1 VTPVVTPAELIE
13 RLSTHAAALAEAASL
28 AIRIE
33 PQLLRKMRL
42 ELFPAA
48 DAGAEADL
56 WFSPVVESRTPSGI
70 VLQLDAAQQLR
81 RRLREKPAMLEEAWR
96 VTESLHRNISP
107 AIFAEERLAYLAL
120 AGKYHEMRELLRSV
134 VATLVSPRG
143 RALASW
149 AARAIGRL
157 PAEARYSEEAQ
168 MLAFGARLRL
178 GQGGLAE
185 GGAVLGKA
193 TEWGAWLVPDDL
205 ETVPVG
211 VTLLEDAVEF
221 GPVGRPRSHRL
232 DLPKTVPVV
241 VELAWHDGSR
251 ERTEWVP
258 LRPQNLTIVEIGP
271 GVTQVDLRTVL
282 GDSYWLTVPEPRRR
296 ESAQKKLDRVRP
308 PRVQIT
314 YDVETGGAIEVR
326 ELPFVVG
333 VLADLS
339 GTPEEPQ
346 PRLFERKFVQIDQD
360 NFDRVLERLNPRLSF
375 QVDNRLEPD
384 VGFLPVE
391 LRFRGMVDFEPAQVA
406 RQVAPLREL
415 IATRSRISE
424 IWSLLTA
431 NTELEEVLEKTLISV
446 SRDQSAERSHAEGAP
461 YLAEMI
467 RAVEEVGGVRKER
480 AEELVA
486 AFVENMYFP
495 SGSRDLNAAT
505 TARISEIDALIS
517 EQLRDILHHPD
528 FQALESPWRGLHYL
542 VMQTETSEVL
552 QIRVLNVDKNELA
565 QDFASVPEFMQSAT
579 FKKIYEEGYGVYGA
593 APFGLLV
600 GAYEFGQSPEDVE
613 LLENISRIAA
623 ASHAPFLA
631 AASAEMLRLDSFAS
645 LGNIGDVGSVFDSPD
660 FARWNSFRNS
670 EDSRYVG
677 LTVPRILLRLPYG
690 KDTVPVEE
698 FGFEEDVDGLGRS
711 GFLWGSSAFAMASC
725 VTGSFARYGWC
736 AAIRGVEGGGLVEG
750 LPTYTF
756 TADDGDVA
764 LKCPTEIGITDRRE
778 MELAK
783 AGFIP
788 LVHAK
793 LTDYAAFF
801 SVNTVHKPL
810 HYESPDAAEN
820 ARLSGQLP
828 YIFAVSRF
836 AQYLSCMVRDK
847 IGSFLSRN
855 DFERFMNHWI
865 ANYVLSDD
873 NALTA
878 AKAKFPLREARVE
891 IEELEGKPGAF
902 RAIALLRPQFQL
914 DEVTMSLRVVIDLPA
929 SAR

>member
-1 VTPVVTPAELIE
+1 MTPVATPAELIE
-13 RLSTHAAALAEAASL
+13 RLDTGAAALAEAVSL

-33 PQLLRKMRL
+33 PQLLRKMRI

-70 VLQLDAAQQLR
+70 VLQQDAAQQLR
-81 RRLREKPAMLEEAWR
+81 QRLREKPAMLEAAWR
-96 VTESLHRNISP
+96 VTESSHRNISP
-107 AIFAEERLAYLAL
+107 AILAEEQLAYLAL
-120 AGKYHEMRELLRSV
+120 AGKYNEMRELLRSV

-157 PAEARYSEEAQ
+157 PDEARYSEEAQ
-168 MLAFGARLRL
+168 MLAFGASMRL
-178 GQGGLAE
+178 GESSLAE
-185 GGAVLGKA
+185 GGAVLGRA
-193 TEWGAWLVPDDL
+193 TEWGAWLGPDDL
-205 ETVPVG
+205 ETVPFG
-211 VTLLEDAVEF
+211 VALLEDAVEF

-232 DLPKTVPVV
+232 ELPKTMPVM
-241 VELAWHDGSR
+241 VELGWHDGSR

-258 LRPQNLTIVEIGP
+258 LHPQKLTIVEIGN

-282 GDSYWLTVPEPRRR
+282 GDAYWLTVPESRKR
-296 ESAQKKLDRVRP
+296 ESAQKRLDRVQP
-308 PRVQIT
+308 PRVHIT
-314 YDVETGGAIEVR
+314 YDVEKGDAIEMR

-333 VLADLS
+333 VLADLR
-339 GTPEEPQ
+339 GTPEEPL
-346 PRLFERKFVQIDQD
+346 PRLLERKFVQIDWD
-360 NFDRVLERLNPRLSF
+360 NFDRILEATNPRLSY
-375 QVDNRLEPD
+375 QVDNRLVPD
-384 VGFLPVE
+384 AGSLLVE

-431 NTELEEVLEKTLISV
+431 NRKLQNVLEKTLISI
-446 SRDQSAERSHAEGAP
+446 SRSQSAERPRAET

-467 RAVEEVGGVRKER
+467 RSVEETGGVRKER
-480 AEELVA
+480 AEELVV
-486 AFVENMYFP
+486 AFAENVNFP
-495 SGSRDLNAAT
+495 SGSRDLSAAT
-505 TARISEIDALIS
+505 TARVSEIDALIS

-528 FQALESPWRGLHYL
+528 FQALESAWRGLHYL
-542 VMQTETSEVL
+542 VIQTETSEVL

-565 QDFASVPEFMQSAT
+565 QDFASVPEFIQSTT
-579 FKKIYEEGYGVYGA
+579 FKKIYGEGYGVFGA

-600 GAYEFGQSPEDVE
+600 GAYEFGHSPEDVE

-623 ASHAPFLA
+623 ASQAPFLA
-631 AASAEMLRLDSFAS
+631 AASADMLRLDNFAS
-645 LGNIGDVGSVFDSPD
+645 LGSVGDLGSIFDSTD
-660 FARWNSFRNS
+660 FARWNRFRNS

-677 LTVPRILLRLPYG
+677 LTIPRILLRLPYG

-698 FGFEEDVDGLGRS
+698 FTFEENVDGSDRS

-725 VTGSFARYGWC
+725 VTRSFARYGWC

-756 TADDGDVA
+756 AADDGEVA

-778 MELAK
+778 AELSK

-793 LTDYAAFF
+793 NTDYAAFF
-801 SVNTVHKPL
+801 TVNTVSKPRP
-810 HYESPDAAEN
+810 YESPEAAEN
-820 ARLSGQLP
+820 ARLSVQLP

-836 AQYLSCMVRDK
+836 AHYISCIARDK
-847 IGSFLSRN
+847 IGSFMSRN
-855 DFERFMNHWI
+855 DLERFMNRWI
-865 ANYVLSDD
+865 ANYVRSDD
-873 NALTA
+873 NTVME
-878 AKAKFPLREARVE
+878 AKAKYPLREARIE
-891 IEELEGKPGAF
+891 IEELRGQPGLF

-914 DEVTMSLRVVIDLPA
+914 DEVTVSLRVVIDLPA
-929 SAR
+929 PAK